1 MTDVYENKL
10 TKAQIEELAAHCEKA
25 ELEAYEITK
34 ITDDYPQ
41 MTYKDA
47 FDIQW
52 VLRSPVT
59 GFWQIISACRKVV
72 KSSTMS

>member
-52 VLRSPVT
+52 EIRR
-59 GFWQIISACRKVV
+59 RKEGRPQDCWYENGPDLLG
-72 KSSTMS
+72 